1 MKEEEEEESLFIA
14 NAVKEEEEGLFKANA
29 VIGEDSKQ
37 EEGEVVDVHVE
48 DEGGRGM
55 CGSRR

>member
-1 MKEEEEEESLFIA
+1 M
-14 NAVKEEEEGLFKANA
+14 KEEEEGLFKANA
-29 VIGEDSKQ
+29 VIGEDSEQ
-37 EEGEVVDVHVE
+37 EEEEEEEGEVVDVHVE